1 MSNVIELNTTPD
13 LGTDRL
19 NPAEGATLLADLV
32 AVLLPGEG
40 AWPSGRDVGVQA
52 LLALRLIEERG
63 KAAFPK
69 LVAALIA
76 AGAPFTDQSEA
87 ERVVIVERFEAAEPA
102 LFAWVRDAAYIAYY
116 ENPFVA
122 EAINASGQL
131 YELRPHLKGYPV
143 GRFDLDKNT
152 PRHGRGRYTSTAEV
166 GRVDTSGLNLESGRT
181 TTWGVSR

>member
-19 NPAEGATLLADLV
+19 TPAEGATLLADLV

-40 AWPSGRDVGVQA
+40 SWPSGRDVGVQA
-52 LLALRLIEERG
+52 FLALRLIEERG
-63 KAAFPK
+63 KTAFPK

-76 AGAPFTDQSEA
+76 AGAPFIEQNEA
-87 ERVVIVERFEAAEPA
+87 DRVAIVERFEAAEPA

-122 EAINASGQL
+122 EAINASGQI

-143 GRFDLDKNT
+143 GRFDLEKNT
-152 PRHGRGRYTSTAEV
+152 PRHGRGRYTPTTDV
-166 GRVDTSGLNLESGRT
+166 RHVDTNGLDLASGRT
-181 TTWGVSR
+181 TSWGVNR

>member
-1 MSNVIELNTTPD
+1 LSNVIDLNTTPD

-19 NPAEGATLLADLV
+19 TPAEGAALLADLV
-32 AVLLPGEG
+32 GVLLPGEG
-40 AWPSGRDVGVQA
+40 VWPSGRDVGVQA

-63 KAAFPK
+63 KAAFPT

-76 AGAPFTDQSEA
+76 AGAPFEGRDEA
-87 ERVVIVERFEAAEPA
+87 ARVGIVERFEAAEPA

-122 EAINASGQL
+122 EAINARGQI

-143 GRFDLDKNT
+143 GRFDLEKNT
-152 PRHGRGRYTSTAEV
+152 PRHGRGRYTPTAAV
-166 GRVDTSGLNLESGRT
+166 RRVDTSGLDLESGRT
-181 TTWGVSR
+181 TTWGVNR